1 MRAKPGVKGARDVPV
16 AQGGLRG
23 RGRVRLSR
31 SRKDDDARATPGSAR
46 VTGGV
51 AAARSEAR
59 SAGSAQQ
66 LGTRTAGTRARRAC
80 TENALIQAALLNR
93 VAVSP
98 PNCRALEA
106 SPAGHVAARSAP
118 RRPAT
123 PRDTPQHPATPR
135 ASPPARPAAQGKHP
149 RQARVPVRPFGEPR
163 VRRRAV
169 PRGSAREVWP
179 GRPSFL
185 HEHKWIKLI
194 RKAFDELLSLG
205 CIILETIR
213 IKCMFYF
220 FSFTKI
226 YGCNI
231 FSLFFFVI
239 LRMPTSV

>member
-31 SRKDDDARATPGSAR
+31 SRKDDDARATLGSAR

-66 LGTRTAGTRARRAC
+66 LGTWTAGTRARRAC

-98 PNCRALEA
+98 PNCRTLEA
-106 SPAGHVAARSAP
+106 SPAGHVAARS
-118 RRPAT
+118 
-123 PRDTPQHPATPR
+123 TPQHPATPR

-220 FSFTKI
+220 FFLYKDLWLQH
-226 YGCNI
+226 
-231 FSLFFFVI
+231 FLSLFF
-239 LRMPTSV
+239 S

>member
-23 RGRVRLSR
+23 RGRVCLSR

-123 PRDTPQHPATPR
+123 PRNTPR
-135 ASPPARPAAQGKHP
+135 RPARPRP
-149 RQARVPVRPFGEPR
+149 RVPQL
-163 VRRRAV
+163 
-169 PRGSAREVWP
+169 RGSTQGRRESLYVLSGSRASGAERCPAARP
-179 GRPSFL
+179 GKFGRDA
-185 HEHKWIKLI
+185 
-194 RKAFDELLSLG
+194 RAF
-205 CIILETIR
+205 C
-213 IKCMFYF
+213 
-220 FSFTKI
+220 
-226 YGCNI
+226 
-231 FSLFFFVI
+231 
-239 LRMPTSV
+239 TSTNG

>member
-23 RGRVRLSR
+23 RGRVCLSR

-118 RRPAT
+118 RRPAR
-123 PRDTPQHPATPR
+123 PRPRVPQLRGSTQGRRESLYVLSGSR
-135 ASPPARPAAQGKHP
+135 ASGAEWCPAARPGKFG
-149 RQARVPVRPFGEPR
+149 RDAR
-163 VRRRAV
+163 
-169 PRGSAREVWP
+169 
-179 GRPSFL
+179 
-185 HEHKWIKLI
+185 
-194 RKAFDELLSLG
+194 AF
-205 CIILETIR
+205 C
-213 IKCMFYF
+213 
-220 FSFTKI
+220 
-226 YGCNI
+226 
-231 FSLFFFVI
+231 
-239 LRMPTSV
+239 TSTNG